1 MRILFIADIIGKP
14 GREVVKNIL
23 PQIMEEENIQF
34 VIANCENA
42 AGGFGLT
49 PKISRE
55 VFSIG
60 VNVIT
65 MGNHVWARKEI
76 SEIIEEENILRP
88 ANFPSEVPGKGW
100 AIIQASNGTKVGII
114 NLMGRVYMSTLEC
127 PFRTADAIIEKISKQ
142 TKIIVVDMHAEI
154 TSEKVAMGWYLNGKV
169 SAVIGTHTHVP
180 TADERILPQ
189 GTAYITDIGMT
200 GPLDSIIGI
209 KKEIILKRYLTQ
221 MPIRF
226 EVAKDDLVFAG
237 AVVEIDEK
245 TGKAKSIR
253 RIVRPFEGIVEESE
267 E

>member
-1 MRILFIADIIGKP
+1 MRILFIGDIVGKP

-23 PQIMEEENIQF
+23 PRVITEENIQF

-127 PFRTADAIIEKISKQ
+127 PFRTADAIIEEISKQ

-154 TSEKVAMGWYLNGKV
+154 TSEKVAMGWYLDGKV

-180 TADERILPQ
+180 TADERVLPQ

-200 GPLDSIIGI
+200 GPLDSVIGI
-209 KKEIILKRYLTQ
+209 KKEIILKKYLTQ
-221 MPIRF
+221 MPMRF
-226 EVAKDDLVFAG
+226 EVANDDLVFAG
-237 AVVEIDEK
+237 AVMEIEEK
-245 TGKAKSIR
+245 TGKAKSIK
-253 RIVRPFEGIVEESE
+253 RIAKPFEGRIEENKE
-267 E
+267 

>member
-1 MRILFIADIIGKP
+1 VRTLFIADIIGKP
-14 GREVVKNIL
+14 GRQVVENLL
-23 PQIMEEENIQF
+23 PKIIEEENIQF

-55 VFSIG
+55 MFSVG
-60 VNVIT
+60 VDVIT
-65 MGNHVWARKEI
+65 MGNHIWARREI
-76 SEIIEEENILRP
+76 SEIIEEVNILRP
-88 ANFPSEVPGKGW
+88 ANFPPGVPGKGW
-100 AIIQASNGTKVGII
+100 TIIQANNEVKVGVI

-127 PFRTADAIIEKISKQ
+127 PFRTADGIIEEISKQ

-154 TSEKVAMGWYLNGKV
+154 TSEKVAMGWYLDGKV

-189 GTAYITDIGMT
+189 GTAYITDVGMT

-209 KKEIILKRYLTQ
+209 KKEIILKKYLTQ
-221 MPIRF
+221 MPLRF
-226 EVAKDDLVFAG
+226 EVATGDLVFAG

-245 TGKAKSIR
+245 TGKARSIR
-253 RIVRPFEGIVEESE
+253 RIAKPFEGIVEESGE
-267 E
+267 

>member
-1 MRILFIADIIGKP
+1 MRILFIGDIVGKP

-23 PQIMEEENIQF
+23 PRVITGENIQF

-49 PKISRE
+49 PKISHE
-55 VFSIG
+55 VFSVG
-60 VNVIT
+60 VDVIT

-88 ANFPSEVPGKGW
+88 ANFPPEVPGKGW
-100 AIIQASNGTKVGII
+100 TIIQAGNGIKIGII

-127 PFRTADAIIEKISKQ
+127 PFRTADAIIEEISKQ

-154 TSEKVAMGWYLNGKV
+154 TSEKVAMGWYLDGKV

-180 TADERILPQ
+180 TADERVLPQ

-200 GPLDSIIGI
+200 GPLDSVIGI
-209 KKEIILKRYLTQ
+209 KKEIILKKYLTQ
-221 MPIRF
+221 MPMRF
-226 EVAKDDLVFAG
+226 EVANDDLVFAG
-237 AVVEIDEK
+237 AVVEIEEK

-253 RIVRPFEGIVEESE
+253 RIAKPFEGRIEENKE
-267 E
+267 

>member
-1 MRILFIADIIGKP
+1 VRILFIADIIGKP

-23 PQIMEEENIQF
+23 PKIVEKENIQF
-34 VIANCENA
+34 VVANCENA

-209 KKEIILKRYLTQ
+209 KKEIILKKYLTQ

-226 EVAKDDLVFAG
+226 EIAKDDLVFAG

-253 RIVRPFEGIVEESE
+253 RIAKPFEGIVEESE

>member
-1 MRILFIADIIGKP
+1 VRILFIADIIGKP

-23 PQIMEEENIQF
+23 PGIIEEENIHF

-55 VFSIG
+55 VFSMG

-76 SEIIEEENILRP
+76 SEIIAQENILRP
-88 ANFPSEVPGKGW
+88 ANFPPQVPGKGW
-100 AIIQASNGTKVGII
+100 AIIQASNGTKVGVI

-127 PFRTADAIIEKISKQ
+127 PFRTADAIIEKISEQ
-142 TKIIVVDMHAEI
+142 AKIIVVDMHAEI

-200 GPLDSIIGI
+200 GPLDSVIGI

-245 TGKAKSIR
+245 TGIAKSIR
-253 RIVRPFEGIVEESE
+253 RIAKPFGGIVEESE

>member
-1 MRILFIADIIGKP
+1 MRIVFVADIIGKP
-14 GREVVKNIL
+14 GREVVRNIL
-23 PQIMEEENIQF
+23 PRIIREENIQF

-49 PKISRE
+49 PKISRD
-55 VFSIG
+55 VFSVG
-60 VNVIT
+60 VDVIT

-100 AIIQASNGTKVGII
+100 AIIQASNGIKVGVV
-114 NLMGRVYMSTLEC
+114 NLMGRVFMSTLEC
-127 PFRTADAIIEKISKQ
+127 PFRTSDGIIEEISKQ
-142 TKIIVVDMHAEI
+142 TKIIIVDMHAEI
-154 TSEKVAMGWYLNGKV
+154 TSEKVAMGWYLDGKV

-209 KKEIILKRYLTQ
+209 KKEIILRKYLTQ

-237 AVVEIDEK
+237 AVMEVEEK

-253 RIVRPFEGIVEESE
+253 RIVKPFEGKVEESE

>member
-1 MRILFIADIIGKP
+1 VRILFIADVIGKP
-14 GREVVKNIL
+14 GRQVVENVL
-23 PQIMEEENIQF
+23 PQIIEEENIQF

-55 VFSIG
+55 VFAVG
-60 VNVIT
+60 VDVIT
-65 MGNHVWARKEI
+65 MGNHVWARREI
-76 SEIIEEENILRP
+76 SEIIGEKNILRP
-88 ANFPSEVPGKGW
+88 ANFPPEVPGKGW
-100 AIIQASNGTKVGII
+100 AIIQASNGAKVGII

-127 PFRTADAIIEKISKQ
+127 PFRTADRIIEEISRE

-154 TSEKVAMGWYLNGKV
+154 TSEKVAMGWYLDGKV

-200 GPLDSIIGI
+200 GPRDSIIGI
-209 KKEIILKRYLTQ
+209 KKEIILKKYLTQ

-226 EVAKDDLVFAG
+226 EVARGDLVFAG
-237 AVVEIDEK
+237 AVVEIEEK
-245 TGKAKSIR
+245 TGKAKSIK
-253 RIVRPFEGIVEESE
+253 RIAKPFEGQVEEDE

>member
-1 MRILFIADIIGKP
+1 VRILFIADVIGKP
-14 GREVVKNIL
+14 GRQVVENVL
-23 PQIMEEENIQF
+23 PQIIEEENIQF

-55 VFSIG
+55 VFAVG
-60 VNVIT
+60 VDVIT
-65 MGNHVWARKEI
+65 MGNHVWARREI
-76 SEIIEEENILRP
+76 SEIIEEKNILRP
-88 ANFPSEVPGKGW
+88 ANFPPEVPGKGW
-100 AIIQASNGTKVGII
+100 AIIQASNGAKVGII

-127 PFRTADAIIEKISKQ
+127 PFRTADRIIEEISRE

-154 TSEKVAMGWYLNGKV
+154 TSEKVAMGWYLDGKV

-200 GPLDSIIGI
+200 GPRDSIIGI
-209 KKEIILKRYLTQ
+209 KKEIILKKYLTQ

-226 EVAKDDLVFAG
+226 EVARGDLVFAG
-237 AVVEIDEK
+237 AVVEIEEK
-245 TGKAKSIR
+245 TGKAESIK
-253 RIVRPFEGIVEESE
+253 RIAKPFEGQVEEDE

>member
-1 MRILFIADIIGKP
+1 VRILFIADVIGKP
-14 GREVVKNIL
+14 GRQVVKNIL
-23 PQIMEEENIQF
+23 PRIIREENIQF

-49 PKISRE
+49 PKISGE
-55 VFSIG
+55 VFSVG
-60 VNVIT
+60 VDIIT

-100 AIIQASNGTKVGII
+100 AIIQVSNGIKVGII

-127 PFRTADAIIEKISKQ
+127 PFRTADRIIQEISKQ
-142 TKIIVVDMHAEI
+142 TKIIIVDMHAEI

-189 GTAYITDIGMT
+189 GTAYITDVGMT

-209 KKEIILKRYLTQ
+209 KKEIILKKYLTQ

-226 EVAKDDLVFAG
+226 EVARDDLVFAG

-253 RIVRPFEGIVEESE
+253 RIAKPFGGRVEENRE
-267 E
+267 

>member
-1 MRILFIADIIGKP
+1 MKILFIADVIGKP

-23 PQIMEEENIQF
+23 PRVITEEKIQF

-49 PKISRE
+49 PKIARE
-55 VFSIG
+55 ISAAG
-60 VNVIT
+60 VDVIT
-65 MGNHVWARKEI
+65 MGNHVWARREI

-88 ANFPSEVPGKGW
+88 ANFPPEVPGKGW
-100 AIIQASNGTKVGII
+100 TIMPADNGTKVGVV

-127 PFRTADAIIEKISKQ
+127 PFRTADAIIEEISEQ
-142 TKIIVVDMHAEI
+142 TKIIVVDIHAEI
-154 TSEKVAMGWYLNGKV
+154 TSEKVAMGWYLDGKV

-180 TADERILPQ
+180 TADERVLPQ

-200 GPLDSIIGI
+200 GPLDSVIGI
-209 KKEIILKRYLTQ
+209 KKEIILKKYLTQ

-226 EVAKDDLVFAG
+226 EVANDDLVFAG
-237 AVVEIDEK
+237 AVMEIEEK

-253 RIVRPFEGIVEESE
+253 RIARPFAGRIEESKE
-267 E
+267 

>member
-1 MRILFIADIIGKP
+1 MRILFIGDIVGKP

-23 PQIMEEENIQF
+23 PRVITEENIQF
-34 VIANCENA
+34 VVANCENA

-55 VFSIG
+55 ISSAG
-60 VNVIT
+60 VDLIT

-88 ANFPSEVPGKGW
+88 ANFPPEVPGKGW
-100 AIIQASNGTKVGII
+100 TIIQAGNGIKIGII

-127 PFRTADAIIEKISKQ
+127 PFRTADAIIEEISKQ

-154 TSEKVAMGWYLNGKV
+154 TSEKVAMGWYLDGKV

-180 TADERILPQ
+180 TADERVLPQ

-200 GPLDSIIGI
+200 GPLDSVIGI
-209 KKEIILKRYLTQ
+209 KKEIILKKYLTQ
-221 MPIRF
+221 MPMRF
-226 EVAKDDLVFAG
+226 EVANDDLVFAG
-237 AVVEIDEK
+237 AVMEIEEK

-253 RIVRPFEGIVEESE
+253 RIAKRFEGKIEENKE
-267 E
+267 

>member
-1 MRILFIADIIGKP
+1 VRILFIADIIGKP
-14 GREVVKNIL
+14 GREVVENIL
-23 PQIMEEENIQF
+23 PKMRKEESIQF

-55 VFSIG
+55 VFTAG
-60 VNVIT
+60 VDAIT
-65 MGNHVWARKEI
+65 MGNHVWARREI
-76 SEIIEEENILRP
+76 LEIIEKENILRP
-88 ANFPSEVPGKGW
+88 ANFPAEVPGKGW
-100 AIIQASNGTKVGII
+100 AIIQANSGAKVGII
-114 NLMGRVYMSTLEC
+114 NLMGRVYMSTLDC
-127 PFRTADAIIEKISKQ
+127 PFRTADRIIDEINKE

-154 TSEKVAMGWYLNGKV
+154 TSEKVAMGWYLDGKV

-209 KKEIILKRYLTQ
+209 KKEIILKKYLTQ

-237 AVVEIDEK
+237 ALVEIDEN

-253 RIVRPFEGIVEESE
+253 RIAKPFEGKVEWE
-267 E
+267 EE

>member
-1 MRILFIADIIGKP
+1 MRILFIADVIGKP
-14 GREVVKNIL
+14 GREIVKNIL
-23 PQIMEEENIQF
+23 PRVIREENIQF

-55 VFSIG
+55 VISAG
-60 VNVIT
+60 VDVIT

-88 ANFPSEVPGKGW
+88 ANYPPEDPGKGGT
-100 AIIQASNGTKVGII
+100 IIQAGNGEKVGVV

-127 PFRTADAIIEKISKQ
+127 PFRTADGIIEEISKQ

-154 TSEKVAMGWYLNGKV
+154 TSEKVAMGWYLDGKV

-180 TADERILPQ
+180 TADERVLPQ

-200 GPLDSIIGI
+200 GPRDSVIGI
-209 KKEIILKRYLTQ
+209 KKEIILRKYLTQ

-237 AVVEIDEK
+237 AVMEIEEK
-245 TGKAKSIR
+245 TGKATSIK
-253 RIVRPFEGIVEESE
+253 RITKPFEGKIEENKE
-267 E
+267 

>member
-23 PQIMEEENIQF
+23 PKIVEKENIQF
-34 VIANCENA
+34 VVANCENA

-209 KKEIILKRYLTQ
+209 KKEIILKKYLTQ

-226 EVAKDDLVFAG
+226 EIAKDDLVFAG

-253 RIVRPFEGIVEESE
+253 RIAKPFEGIVEESE

>member
-1 MRILFIADIIGKP
+1 MKILFIADVVGKP

-23 PQIMEEENIQF
+23 PRVIREENIQF

-55 VFSIG
+55 ISSAG
-60 VNVIT
+60 VDVIT

-88 ANFPSEVPGKGW
+88 ANFPPEVPGKGW
-100 AIIQASNGTKVGII
+100 TIIQAGDGTKVGII

-127 PFRTADAIIEKISKQ
+127 PFRTADGIIEEISKQ

-154 TSEKVAMGWYLNGKV
+154 TSEKVAMGWYLDGKV

-200 GPLDSIIGI
+200 GPRDSVIGV

-237 AVVEIDEK
+237 VVVEIDEK

-253 RIVRPFEGIVEESE
+253 RIAKPFEGRIEESGE
-267 E
+267 

>member
-1 MRILFIADIIGKP
+1 MRILFIADVIGKP

-23 PQIMEEENIQF
+23 PKIITKENIQF
-34 VIANCENA
+34 VVANCENA

-55 VFSIG
+55 VFSEG
-60 VNVIT
+60 VDVIT

-88 ANFPSEVPGKGW
+88 ANFPPEVPGKGW
-100 AIIQASNGTKVGII
+100 TIIPAGNGVKVGII

-127 PFRTADAIIEKISKQ
+127 PFRTSDGIIEEISKQ

-154 TSEKVAMGWYLNGKV
+154 TSEKVAMGWYLDGKV

-180 TADERILPQ
+180 TADERVLPQ

-200 GPLDSIIGI
+200 GPLDSVIGV
-209 KKEIILKRYLTQ
+209 KKEIILKKYLTQ
-221 MPIRF
+221 MPMRF
-226 EVAKDDLVFAG
+226 EVANDDLVFAG
-237 AVVEIDEK
+237 AVMEIEEK

-253 RIVRPFEGIVEESE
+253 RIAKRFEGRIEENKE
-267 E
+267 

>member
-1 MRILFIADIIGKP
+1 VKILFVADIIGKP
-14 GREVVKNIL
+14 GREVVKDML
-23 PQIMEEENIQF
+23 PRTKEDEDIEF

-55 VFSIG
+55 ILSSG
-60 VNVIT
+60 VDVIT

-100 AIIQASNGTKVGII
+100 TVIQAANGIKVGVI
-114 NLMGRVYMSTLEC
+114 NLLGRVFMSTLEC
-127 PFRTADAIIEKISKQ
+127 PFRTADRIIEEINKE
-142 TKIIVVDMHAEI
+142 TKIIAVDMHAEI
-154 TSEKVAMGWYLNGKV
+154 TSEKVAMGWYLDGKV

-189 GTAYITDIGMT
+189 GTAYITDVGMT
-200 GPLDSIIGI
+200 GPLDSVIGI
-209 KKEIILKRYLTQ
+209 KKEIILKKYLTQ

-226 EVAKDDLVFAG
+226 EVAGNDLVFAG
-237 AVVEIDEK
+237 AVVEVDEK
-245 TGKAKSIR
+245 TGKARSITR
-253 RIVRPFEGIVEESE
+253 FAKPFAGRVEASE